1 MRVSCLQENLAKGLS
16 IVGRAVSSR
25 STLPVLGNI
34 LLATDQARL
43 KLAATDLEIAI
54 NCWIGAQVQEEGA
67 TTVPARLLAEFV
79 NSLPAERIDMELNVR
94 TQSLNLRCARIE
106 SNIKGIDANEF
117 PLIPTAAM
125 NMIAGKEGR
134 DAQAAGTGAEV
145 IEVPVD
151 TLRKMIDQVA
161 FAAATDDSRP
171 MLTGVNARLQGDRL
185 TLAATD
191 GFRLSVR
198 TTRLGQAVEAASGST
213 RSDGSGLSVIIP
225 ARSLQEIARISADAD
240 ETAPVLIHVIQ
251 ARNQVLF
258 HLTGKVEGAGAAAA
272 SLTGARGSRGSFQQ
286 VDVVSQL
293 IDSNFPDYAAII
305 PKSWS
310 TRLVVDAAEFLK
322 AVRLAYLFAR
332 DAANIVRLQITPGD
346 GSRPGMLTLSATS
359 QEYGDNIS
367 QVEAVSVE
375 GEGIEIAFN
384 ARYLIDVLSVIG
396 TPQVAL
402 ETTRPGAPGVLRPVG
417 VGPEEF
423 THVIM
428 PMHISR

>member
-54 NCWIGAQVQEEGA
+54 SCWIGAQVQEEGS

-117 PLIPTAAM
+117 PLIPTAIT
-125 NMIAGKEGR
+125 NI
-134 DAQAAGTGAEV
+134 AAGEGARDSQATGAAAGV

-198 TTRLGQAVEAASGST
+198 TTRLGQAVETASGN
-213 RSDGSGLSVIIP
+213 GLSVIIP

-258 HLTGKVEGAGAAAA
+258 HLSGKVEGTGAA
-272 SLTGARGSRGSFQQ
+272 SRGSRGSFQQ
-286 VDVVSQL
+286 VDIVSQL

-332 DAANIVRLQITPGD
+332 DAANIVRLQIAPGD
-346 GSRPGMLTLSATS
+346 GSRSGMLTLSATS

>member
-43 KLAATDLEIAI
+43 KLAATDLEIAVS
-54 NCWIGAQVQEEGA
+54 CWIGAQVQEEGS

-125 NMIAGKEGR
+125 STAVTPSALTGEGGR
-134 DAQAAGTGAEV
+134 DAQTASAVAGV

-151 TLRKMIDQVA
+151 TLRKMIEQVA

-198 TTRLGQAVEAASGST
+198 TTRLSQAAETASG
-213 RSDGSGLSVIIP
+213 GGLSVIIP

-240 ETAPVLIHVIQ
+240 ETAPILIHVIQ

-258 HLTGKVEGAGAAAA
+258 HLTGKVEGTGAAARA
-272 SLTGARGSRGSFQQ
+272 ARGSFQQ

-293 IDSNFPDYAAII
+293 IDSNFPDYAAIM
-305 PKSWS
+305 PKSWN

-402 ETTRPGAPGVLRPVG
+402 ETTRPSAPGVLRPVG

>member
-54 NCWIGAQVQEEGA
+54 NCWIGAQVQEEGS

-125 NMIAGKEGR
+125 NMVAGKEGS

-198 TTRLGQAVEAASGST
+198 TTRLSQAVETAG
-213 RSDGSGLSVIIP
+213 GSGLAVIIP

-240 ETAPVLIHVIQ
+240 EATPILIHVIQ

-272 SLTGARGSRGSFQQ
+272 SLTGARGARGSFQQ

-293 IDSNFPDYAAII
+293 IDSNFPDYTAIM

-310 TRLVVDAAEFLK
+310 TRLVVDVVEFLK

-332 DAANIVRLQITPGD
+332 DAANIVRMQITPGD